1 MTAMTNYLEDKL
13 IGHVFMGVAYTMPSG
28 LYVSLFT
35 TQPTDLGTDGVEVV
49 GGSYARQSAPPGGG
63 TPGWAQTAGGAGKAS
78 NTQLL
83 TFTNMPA
90 CTVVGT
96 GIWDALTGGNLL
108 THGTAAAP
116 RTVVVGDS
124 LTIAVNGLNVTFA

>member
-35 TQPTDLGTDGVEVV
+35 TMPTDLGNDGVEPS
-49 GGSYARQSAPPGGG
+49 GGSYARQSAPPGA
-63 TPGWAQTAGGAGKAS
+63 TGWTQTAGGAGKAS
-78 NTQLL
+78 NTALL

-90 CTVVGT
+90 CTVVGI
-96 GIWDALTGGNLL
+96 GVWDALTGGNLL
-108 THGTAAAP
+108 TFGTAAAP
-116 RTVVVGDS
+116 RTVVLGDAITVAAGGVS
-124 LTIAVNGLNVTFA
+124 VTFA